1 MIALIDSEIAP
12 KSRKNVVS
20 GIGGKDMSHWGGV
33 RQCLNQLQGWSDRAT
48 RSPRP
53 RWPLAPFLMCPAS
66 GVRWGK
72 PKPCYNWFSWTNII
86 IFALLIGII
95 LSFTVKSEQFER
107 IRQKILMDEFM
118 GETPSYAPSAPQLP
132 SNKLKDIDFETA
144 LL

>member
-1 MIALIDSEIAP
+1 MYFLNSDGTPDASNKVTE
-12 KSRKNVVS
+12 SYCHCEMCRRK
-20 GIGGKDMSHWGGV
+20 
-33 RQCLNQLQGWSDRAT
+33 R
-48 RSPRP
+48 
-53 RWPLAPFLMCPAS
+53 
-66 GVRWGK
+66 K